1 MFWKRKKWIDPS
13 IEFIRK
19 QNEDDALQRSE
30 YAKAVSIEGVKPSVE
45 GNKVIF
51 YAPELRTLYGSTG
64 LDRNY
69 KWYKNDKGQL
79 YRKEIFE
86 TTWFCKMY

>member
-1 MFWKRKKWIDPS
+1 MFWKRKTDDPCAAF
-13 IEFIRK
+13 IER
-19 QNEDDALQRSE
+19 QNREDAEQRAE
-30 YAKAVSIEGVKPSVE
+30 YAKAISIEGVKPSIE

-51 YAPELRTLYGSTG
+51 YAPELVTLYGSTG

-69 KWYKNDKGQL
+69 KWFKNDKGQL

-86 TTWFCKMY
+86 TTWLCKLT